1 MLAGA
6 TIVSDIGRH
15 DTGTQRYTERDG
27 GWQWVLNGIG

>member
-6 TIVSDIGRH
+6 RIMLVIGAH
-15 DTGTQRYTERDG
+15 DTGTARHIGTRR